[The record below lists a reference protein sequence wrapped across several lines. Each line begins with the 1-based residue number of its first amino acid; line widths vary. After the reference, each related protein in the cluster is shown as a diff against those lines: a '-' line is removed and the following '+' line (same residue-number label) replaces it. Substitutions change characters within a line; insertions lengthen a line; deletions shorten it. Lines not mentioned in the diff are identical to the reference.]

1 MTLPLVFAIDR
12 LRVFSL
18 LRSHEAVIEAKGGP
32 TKYFKLDMTKTV
44 KKEKKQVEMG
54 CLVEHH
60 LLYSSFQYL
69 PTLFRSKAQHT

>member
-1 MTLPLVFAIDR
+1 MTLCLVFAIDR

-44 KKEKKQVEMG
+44 KKKKKMQVEAPCG
-54 CLVEHH
+54 AP
-60 LLYSSFQYL
+60 SSLQLIPVFANSIQV
-69 PTLFRSKAQHT
+69 